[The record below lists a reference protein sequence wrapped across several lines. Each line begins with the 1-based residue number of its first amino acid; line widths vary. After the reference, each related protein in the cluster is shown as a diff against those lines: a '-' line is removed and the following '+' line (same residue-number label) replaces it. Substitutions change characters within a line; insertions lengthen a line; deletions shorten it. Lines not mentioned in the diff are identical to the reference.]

1 MFLKERDL
9 LHVTFNS
16 YKSVV
21 ERDHFIIFQK
31 LFMYSISFFFKNWNE
46 ESNLYPVII
55 VNKVFLKSKP
65 NIHLWYLKV
74 NYNILNAQDDYEL
87 LLYVKQMISMEE
99 NKNFENELQDL

>member
-1 MFLKERDL
+1 MKERDL
-9 LHVTFNS
+9 LHVSCNCN
-16 YKSVV
+16 KNIA

-31 LFMYSISFFFKNWNE
+31 LFMHSISFFLKNWKE

-55 VNKVFLKSKP
+55 VNKVFLKSNP

-74 NYNILNAQDDYEL
+74 NYNILNAQDYYEL